1 MKIHHIIKLAGI
13 ACLLIPALQ
22 VRSQKAVSFDVAGIR
37 SMRSELNGL
46 NVSCF
51 YHINERLTAGLEM
64 NRFFAVTHVKEKE
77 AFKASAWDFDLNF
90 HYLLPVI
97 KKIKLYPIAGISHT
111 SEKEQTLGLEEV
123 HIERFWS
130 ANTGAGLLVN
140 IGKWAPHVEYLFT
153 WGHLNQQFL
162 LAGISYELEWG
173 RTKKEE
179 PDH

>member
-97 KKIKLYPIAGISHT
+97 KK
-111 SEKEQTLGLEEV
+111 
-123 HIERFWS
+123 
-130 ANTGAGLLVN
+130 
-140 IGKWAPHVEYLFT
+140 
-153 WGHLNQQFL
+153 
-162 LAGISYELEWG
+162 
-173 RTKKEE
+173 
-179 PDH
+179 